1 MESGPI
7 LDIHEIKKMTNKKD
21 EENHKLERIIDL
33 LKFALSL
40 DDEEIMRSTVEAVIE
55 LLQELS
61 Q

>member
-1 MESGPI
+1 
-7 LDIHEIKKMTNKKD
+7 MTNKKD
-21 EENHKLERIIDL
+21 EDNHKLERIVDL

-55 LLQELS
+55 LLQEFS